1 MTDSTARLNALRQ
14 ALAAAG
20 LDGWLVPRGDAFCG
34 EEVQAAD
41 ERLAWISGFSGSA
54 GLALITAD
62 AAVLWSDGRYAL
74 QMQNETDSNWQCYD
88 TANLSVSK
96 WLAEHLDA
104 GQFDGE
110 ARIGFDAM
118 LMPVAPHTR
127 LLDELKT
134 HDAEGIALVAA
145 AQPLDAL
152 WDDRPPRQI
161 SQAWNVDAKHHGR
174 GRKDK
179 IAAAVAM
186 LKEQGVDALVISAP
200 TELAWLL
207 NIRAMDLAHTP
218 IVLAF
223 GLLTADGVVLVFH
236 EASALTAI
244 NKEQMEVHPP
254 AYLND
259 ALATYKGRG
268 VWIDPAHCPFALR
281 EVLEDAGAQII
292 QKPSPLG
299 GMKVIK
305 NAVEASGFRAAHR
318 RDGLAM
324 VRFLAWLDGTRD
336 ALTEMQAA
344 ETLQHFRREST
355 GYLMDSFAAISAAGA
370 HGAIVHYRAI
380 PATDAPL
387 APDSLYLVDSGAQYH
402 EATTD
407 ITRVILLGNAPKDAR
422 KCYSHVLKA
431 HIALD
436 RQQFPHDTTGAQLDV
451 VARRKM
457 WDVGLDYGHGTGHGV
472 GCCLGVHEPPSIAPK
487 ASAALKAGMVL
498 SNEPGY
504 YRQGAFGIRL
514 ENLMLVVDKGEG
526 FLGFEHLTL
535 VPFDRRL
542 IATELLTV
550 SERDWLNA
558 YHSEVREAIM
568 PQIATLTDSDEQKA
582 VATWLESATAP
593 L

>member
-1 MTDSTARLNALRQ
+1 MTDSTARLKALRQ

-20 LDGWLVPRGDAFCG
+20 LDGWLVPRGDAFAG

-54 GLALITAD
+54 GCALITAD

-88 TANLSVSK
+88 TAKLSVSK
-96 WLAEHLDA
+96 WLAENLT
-104 GQFDGE
+104 E
-110 ARIGFDAM
+110 KARIGFDAM
-118 LMPVAPHTR
+118 LMPVATHTR

-152 WDDRPPRQI
+152 WDDRPPRHI

-174 GRKDK
+174 GRDEK

-186 LKEQGVDALVISAP
+186 LKEQDADALVISAP

-207 NIRAMDLAHTP
+207 NMRGMDLAHTP

-223 GLLTADGVVLVFH
+223 GLLTADGVVMVFH
-236 EASALTAI
+236 EKSALEAI
-244 NKEQMEVHPP
+244 DKEQMEVHPP
-254 AYLND
+254 AHLND
-259 ALATYKGRG
+259 ALAAYKGRN
-268 VWIDPAHCPFALR
+268 VWIDPAHCPFALTKI
-281 EVLEDAGAQII
+281 LEAAGAQII
-292 QKPSPLG
+292 QNPSPLG

-324 VRFLAWLDGTRD
+324 VRFLAWLDGVSGG
-336 ALTEMQAA
+336 LTEMQAA
-344 ETLQHFRREST
+344 EKLHQFRRE
-355 GYLMDSFAAISAAGA
+355 GDNYLMDSFAAISAAGA
-370 HGAIVHYRAI
+370 HGAIIHYRAT

-387 APDSLYLVDSGAQYH
+387 APDNLYLVDSGAQYH

-407 ITRVILLGNAPKDAR
+407 ITRTLLLGTPPQDAST
-422 KCYSHVLKA
+422 CYSHVLKA

-436 RQQFPHDTTGAQLDV
+436 RQQFPHDTTGAQLD
-451 VARRKM
+451 AITRRKM
-457 WDVGLDYGHGTGHGV
+457 WDAGLNYGHGTGHGV
-472 GCCLGVHEPPSIAPK
+472 GACLGVHEPPSIAPK

-504 YRQGAFGIRL
+504 YREGAFGIRL
-514 ENLMLVVDKGEG
+514 ENLVLVVDKGEG

-542 IATELLTV
+542 IAVELLTP

-558 YHSEVREAIM
+558 YHSAVREAIA
-568 PQIATLTDSDEQKA
+568 PQIASLTDSDEREA
-582 VATWLESATAP
+582 VATWLEAATAP